1 MHRKQT
7 STLYPQGMKLL
18 VASISCVGTTRSLPV
33 NKPLSQRL
41 NKNVEQTTSEQ
52 LLDTL
57 YSTTSQ
63 FFTLPHRRQQSAW
76 KRRRRPEAEML

>member
-1 MHRKQT
+1 M
-7 STLYPQGMKLL
+7 PL
-18 VASISCVGTTRSLPV
+18 VASISCVGTTRSLAV
-33 NKPLSQRL
+33 NMPLSRRL

-63 FFTLPHRRQQSAW
+63 FFTLPTEGSSQHGGEGG
-76 KRRRRPEAEML
+76 RRPRRYKGKPL